1 MNRSDRTDDT
11 LTIPIRRFVT
21 KRLIAVDHN
30 STIQESAARMVEFD
44 ISSLGVLENER
55 VVGIVTD
62 TDLKQRALAS
72 GRSTDDPV
80 YHIMTRELITADIN
94 STVQNVLQ
102 LMSKNKI
109 KHILVTD
116 RDEVVGVTT
125 MKDLEDL
132 DIQGLET
139 LISRD

>member
-1 MNRSDRTDDT
+1 MNRSDRTDHT
-11 LTIPIRRFVT
+11 LSIPIRRFVT
-21 KRLIAVDHN
+21 KRLIAVDYK
-30 STIQESAARMVEFD
+30 STIQESAAKMVEFG
-44 ISSLGVLENER
+44 ISSLGVLENET

-62 TDLKQRALAS
+62 TDLKERALAS

-80 YHIMTRELITADIN
+80 HEIMTRELITVDIN

-102 LMSKNKI
+102 LMSENKI
-109 KHILVTD
+109 KHIFVTD
-116 RDEVVGVTT
+116 RDDVVGVAT